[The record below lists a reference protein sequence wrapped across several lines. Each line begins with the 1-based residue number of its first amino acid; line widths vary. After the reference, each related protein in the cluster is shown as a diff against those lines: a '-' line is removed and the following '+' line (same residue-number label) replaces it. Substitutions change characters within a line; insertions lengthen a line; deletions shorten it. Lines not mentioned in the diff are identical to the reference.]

1 MVVFQTYASLAA
13 VVSLAL
19 AADPGSYVRME
30 SMRGESMAGMLLS
43 SDGLAEMERQMSGE
57 IIEMQQSA
65 ASAIKQRAE
74 KLQDFVR
81 DTKQRY
87 LTAREAV
94 SHSLAGL
101 ADSVASRWRRLTVAS
116 FHERLGKCCCSRN
129 VVDGCEWQPFKL
141 GGPIVDYECKIGFM
155 DYMDAITARSM
166 EGASSNTSEVDNI
179 LDQCAASK
187 GWQYQSWDWSPPA
200 ANISMPGEIVAVP
213 PVPIVALH
221 HLETSVV
228 VSDVVKPT
236 DDLIVAVPEDS
247 SESHQPAE
255 KEISS
260 GAPREA
266 LQPNETALDLD
277 VETVSSAVKD
287 IVGLPDE
294 KPSDQA
300 PKVEESQE
308 KHAEGMDELDRA
320 AAELAAAERAV
331 SLLPSSDQIAPG
343 IDASAQQLVQSDP
356 AAAVEV
362 NASVVPNV
370 VPIGWTKAQPGQ
382 QDSDRG
388 AGSRQHDPHGKM
400 HEESMAS
407 PSSMPSSPSPPDA
420 HLSGKSS
427 LQKRQIM
434 QASGDTGHALED
446 ERRRL
451 SEKNAGRRHARDDEL
466 FRESVRKLNA
476 LQQRG

>member
-1 MVVFQTYASLAA
+1 MVVFQTYAGLAA
-13 VVSLAL
+13 VLSLVL

-57 IIEMQQSA
+57 VNEMQQSA

-74 KLQDFVR
+74 KLEDFVR

-87 LTAREAV
+87 ITAREAV
-94 SHSLAGL
+94 STSLAGL
-101 ADSVASRWRRLTVAS
+101 ADSVATRWRRLTVAS
-116 FHERLGKCCCSRN
+116 FHERLGKCCCSAN
-129 VVDGCEWQPFKL
+129 LVDGCEWQPFKL

-155 DYMDAITARSM
+155 DYMDAITAQTM

-187 GWQYQSWDWSPPA
+187 GWQYQSWEWSPPA
-200 ANISMPGEIVAVP
+200 GNISIPAEVVAVP
-213 PVPIVALH
+213 PVPVVALH

-228 VSDVVKPT
+228 VPDVVKPT
-236 DDLIVAVPEDS
+236 DNLIVAVPVDN
-247 SESHQPAE
+247 SESHQPAKQE
-255 KEISS
+255 VSG

-277 VETVSSAVKD
+277 VETVSSGIKD
-287 IVGLPDE
+287 IVGLPDLQ
-294 KPSDQA
+294 PADQA
-300 PKVEESQE
+300 PKVAESQE
-308 KHAEGMDELDRA
+308 KQAEGMDELDRA
-320 AAELAAAERAV
+320 AEELAAAERAV
-331 SLLPSSDQIAPG
+331 SLLPSSGQTAPA
-343 IDASAQQLVQSDP
+343 DASAQQLVQSDP

-370 VPIGWTKAQPGQ
+370 VPGGWTKAQQGP

-388 AGSRQHDPHGKM
+388 A
-400 HEESMAS
+400 
-407 PSSMPSSPSPPDA
+407 
-420 HLSGKSS
+420 GKSS

-434 QASGDTGHALED
+434 RASGDAGHALED
-446 ERRRL
+446 EHRRL
-451 SEKNAGRRHARDDEL
+451 SQKNAGRRHARDDEL

-476 LQQRG
+476 LQQGG